1 MIFLEICLCVCV
13 CVCVCVV
20 VCGCVCVYVCV
31 CVCVYVCVCDLQL
44 INVVSILQ
52 YITRSRGAMDN
63 ASDYGSEDC
72 RFESCRDRNFIL
84 FYQGNQHS
92 KTECATKKAEKILLK
107 IIIFLTIP

>member
-1 MIFLEICLCVCV
+1 MFVCMCVCV
-13 CVCVCVV
+13 WLCVV
-20 VCGCVCVYVCV
+20 VCVFMYV

-52 YITRSRGAMDN
+52 YITRSRRAMDN

-92 KTECATKKAEKILLK
+92 KTECATKKAEKI
-107 IIIFLTIP
+107 

>member
-84 FYQGNQHS
+84 FYH
-92 KTECATKKAEKILLK
+92 EKERSSVL
-107 IIIFLTIP
+107 